1 MKKNMKKALTGAAL
15 TGAMLAALGMTG
27 SAEEEKKF
35 TIGFS
40 DFSLSAEYQAKLR
53 DKIVETRTKAQG

>member
-1 MKKNMKKALTGAAL
+1 MRKNVKKVLLGAAL
-15 TGAMLAALGMTG
+15 TGTMLAAAGMTG
-27 SAEEEKKF
+27 SAEEKKF

-53 DKIVETRTKAQG
+53 DKIVEYAKEK